1 MICQHNL
8 KSSFTNLIFTFLSLD
23 LILETLVED
32 PEDVGQ
38 PDVVRAVLWPAGV
51 LGQTADQGGDVISLE
66 KRILKIKQIFDYH
79 GSNDVIRFSE

>member
-1 MICQHNL
+1 M
-8 KSSFTNLIFTFLSLD
+8 FTFLSLD

-38 PDVVRAVLWPAGV
+38 PNVVGAVLWPAGV
-51 LGQTADQGGDVISLE
+51 LSQTADQGGDVIALE

-79 GSNDVIRFSE
+79 SINDVIRFRE